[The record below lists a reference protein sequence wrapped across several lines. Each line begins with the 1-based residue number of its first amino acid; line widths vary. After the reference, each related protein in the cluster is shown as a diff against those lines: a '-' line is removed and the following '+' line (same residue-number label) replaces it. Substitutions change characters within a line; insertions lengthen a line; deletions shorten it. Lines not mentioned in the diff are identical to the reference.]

1 MADKTLV
8 NIHPINPA
16 KSLANKSRHC
26 NQKSHFISVDTGPWI
41 PHFMVLAWIHPH
53 TGVLSMK
60 LPRSTV
66 WTKSFSPSCPLLGF
80 LSLVLLGRNNI
91 SSEANYGRKLA
102 WPGLMRSNQ
111 SVLKEISPEYSLEG
125 LMLKLKLQHSDHLM
139 RRTDSLEK
147 TLILGKDEGRRRRGW
162 QRIKWFDG
170 IVDSTD
176 MILSKLWETVKA
188 GEAWRAEVH
197 GVKKSQTR
205 LSDWTASGRRQCPG

>member
-1 MADKTLV
+1 MDVRFGL
-8 NIHPINPA
+8 
-16 KSLANKSRHC
+16 
-26 NQKSHFISVDTGPWI
+26 Q
-41 PHFMVLAWIHPH
+41 
-53 TGVLSMK
+53 
-60 LPRSTV
+60 
-66 WTKSFSPSCPLLGF
+66 
-80 LSLVLLGRNNI
+80 
-91 SSEANYGRKLA
+91 RKLSTKE
-102 WPGLMRSNQ
+102 LMLLNYRVGEDSRVPWTTRKSNQ

-147 TLILGKDEGRRRRGW
+147 TLILGKDEGRRRRGR

-205 LSDWTASGRRQCPG
+205 LSD